1 MVRPCLSFCKKDVNI
16 FIRQLTL
23 SHTFRTIFAEHSRE
37 ETIVIIEKYSKF
49 LIAFAYYAVIAALAF
64 VAIRYALP
72 MLSPFVIGAA
82 IAYFLRFPIRFL
94 NRKAK
99 IPYKGAAVIVV
110 LLFYSIIGTALVLAG
125 IKAINW
131 LVSAITLLP
140 TMYTTHALPFF
151 EEVIANLERI
161 FHSLDPEVMTT
172 LDTLGQQ
179 ALDSAGTLIS
189 SLSGKAVGFLSGAA
203 VSIPSLFI
211 KLVLLIIT
219 TFFIAIDYEQ
229 IKAFCLRQLNDKSK
243 NLLWEIKSYVGG
255 TLWMCIRSYAIIMTL
270 TFVELAIGLSIVK
283 IQHAVIVALLI
294 AIFDILPVLGT
305 GGIMI
310 PWTVLTAIQGDFKL
324 ALGLLIIYLV
334 ITIIRNIIE
343 PKIVGGQLGLHSVV
357 TLASMFAGAQLFGV
371 IGLFGFPIGLSLLRH
386 LNDHG
391 VIKILK

>member
-131 LVSAITLLP
+131 LVS
-140 TMYTTHALPFF
+140 
-151 EEVIANLERI
+151 
-161 FHSLDPEVMTT
+161 
-172 LDTLGQQ
+172 
-179 ALDSAGTLIS
+179 
-189 SLSGKAVGFLSGAA
+189 
-203 VSIPSLFI
+203 
-211 KLVLLIIT
+211 
-219 TFFIAIDYEQ
+219 
-229 IKAFCLRQLNDKSK
+229 
-243 NLLWEIKSYVGG
+243 
-255 TLWMCIRSYAIIMTL
+255 
-270 TFVELAIGLSIVK
+270 
-283 IQHAVIVALLI
+283 
-294 AIFDILPVLGT
+294 
-305 GGIMI
+305 
-310 PWTVLTAIQGDFKL
+310 
-324 ALGLLIIYLV
+324 
-334 ITIIRNIIE
+334 
-343 PKIVGGQLGLHSVV
+343 
-357 TLASMFAGAQLFGV
+357 
-371 IGLFGFPIGLSLLRH
+371 
-386 LNDHG
+386 
-391 VIKILK
+391 